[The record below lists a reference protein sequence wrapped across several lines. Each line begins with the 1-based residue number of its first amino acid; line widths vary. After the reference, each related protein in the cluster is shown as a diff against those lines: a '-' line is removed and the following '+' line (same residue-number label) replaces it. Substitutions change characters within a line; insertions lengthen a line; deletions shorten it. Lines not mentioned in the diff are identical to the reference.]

1 MATEKFTFQA
11 EVGKLLDI
19 VAHSLYSEKEVFL
32 RELVSNA
39 SDACDKLRYQSLT
52 NPKLLENGDA
62 FQVEISIDKKAKTL
76 TVSDNGIGM
85 NHDDLAETLGT
96 IARSGTQAFMDGLK
110 AMNEE
115 KAKNKKSGNG
125 NVDLIGQFGVGFYSS
140 FMVATQVDVITR
152 KAGEKDAWKWSSDG
166 KGEFTIEN
174 SERTTQGTQIVLHL
188 NKDAAKEYLEPV
200 RIENIIKKYSDHIGI
215 PIVLK
220 SNGVKAA
227 EGEDG
232 ADKTLNTASA
242 LWTREKKDVKP
253 DQYNEFF
260 HHIGGGFGEP
270 WLTLHNRVEGLV
282 SYTNLLFIPSTPPF
296 DLFQPDRKSQIR
308 LYVKRVFITSDCDEL
323 LPSYLRFMRG
333 VVDCLDLPL
342 NISREMLQNNPQLVK
357 IKKGLTKR
365 IIGELKKKADKKPEE
380 FKAFWDNFGAVFK
393 EGLYE
398 DFENRDKLLEVARFT
413 TINND
418 ALISLADYVAAM
430 KPGQKDIYYITGE
443 NIDSIIVSPQLEGF
457 RAKGIDVL
465 LLTDPVDEFWATHIG
480 DFMEKSFKSATR
492 GDIDLDDVE
501 NNKTDKD
508 KDDKKDDKSNID
520 PLIAIFK
527 VALGVAVKDVR
538 VSSRLTES
546 PVCLVAD
553 EGAMD
558 IHLERMLQQNKQM
571 GGGGLTPRILEINA
585 DNALIKSLN
594 GAANG
599 AKEGDALLTDAAFLL
614 LDQARII
621 EGEKLPDPQA
631 FAKRLNTVMA
641 AGFKL
646 PA

>member
-39 SDACDKLRYQSLT
+39 SDACDKLRYQALT
-52 NPKLLENGDA
+52 EPKPIKGDGD
-62 FQVEISIDKKAKTL
+62 FRIELSYDKKAKTL

-110 AMNEE
+110 AMQEE
-115 KAKNKKSGNG
+115 KAKGKKSGKDNI
-125 NVDLIGQFGVGFYSS
+125 DLIGQFGVGFYSS
-140 FMVATQVDVITR
+140 FMVAERVDVITM
-152 KAGEKDAWKWSSDG
+152 KAGDDKAWKWSSDG
-166 KGEFTIEN
+166 KGEFTIED
-174 SERTTQGTQIVLHL
+174 SKRDTQGTSIVLHL
-188 NKDAAKEYLEPV
+188 NKDAAKEYLEPM
-200 RIENIIKKYSDHIGI
+200 RLENIIKKYSDHIGI
-215 PIVLK
+215 AIILK
-220 SNGVKAA
+220 T
-227 EGEDG
+227 EDG
-232 ADKTLNTASA
+232 EEKTLNSASA
-242 LWTREKKDVKP
+242 LWTREKKDIKP
-253 DQYNEFF
+253 EQYNEFF

-270 WLTLHNRVEGLV
+270 WMTLHNRVEGLV

-308 LYVKRVFITSDCDEL
+308 LYVKRVFITADCDEV

-342 NISREMLQNNPQLVK
+342 NISREMLQHNPQLVK

-365 IIGELKKKADKKPEE
+365 IIGELKKKAEKKPDE
-380 FKAFWDNFGAVFK
+380 FATFWDNFGAVFK

-398 DFENRDKLLEVARFT
+398 DFENRDKLLEVARFKT
-413 TINND
+413 LNNEN
-418 ALISLADYVAAM
+418 LISMADYVEAM
-430 KPGQKDIYYITGE
+430 KPGQKEIYYITGE
-443 NIDSIIVSPQLEGF
+443 NIDAILASPQLEGF

-465 LLTDPVDEFWATHIG
+465 LLSDPVDEFWITHIG
-480 DFMEKSFKSATR
+480 DFKDTSFKSATR
-492 GDIDLDDVE
+492 GDIDLDAVKSD
-501 NNKTDKD
+501 KKDGDKD
-508 KDDKKDDKSNID
+508 KKDEKSD
-520 PLIAIFK
+520 VDALIAVFK
-527 VALGVAVKDVR
+527 VALDDTVKDVR
-538 VSSRLTES
+538 VSSRLTDS

-558 IHLERMLQQNKQM
+558 IHLERMLQQNKQL
-571 GGGGLTPRILEINA
+571 GGGGLSPRILEINA
-585 DNALIKSLN
+585 KNPLIKSLN
-594 GAANG
+594 DQAKGAQEN
-599 AKEGDALLTDAAFLL
+599 DPVLRDAAFLL

-621 EGEKLPDPQA
+621 EGETLPDPQA
-631 FAKRLNTVMA
+631 FAKRLNSVMA
-641 AGFKL
+641 NGFKL